1 MSKRIRKKKHLMKI
15 IGLVSHLEEEQAL
28 ILTGGSCLKMKVQ
41 TITLPQVATV
51 SQPIEVEG
59 YLIGVIRK

>member
-1 MSKRIRKKKHLMKI
+1 MSKRIRKKKHLMKAI
-15 IGLVSHLEEEQAL
+15 WLVSHLEEEQAL
-28 ILTGGSCLKMKVQ
+28 ILTEGSFLKVKVQ

-59 YLIGVIRK
+59 YLIEVMRK

>member
-1 MSKRIRKKKHLMKI
+1 MSKRIRKKKYLMKAI
-15 IGLVSHLEEEQAL
+15 ELVSHLEEEQAL
-28 ILTGGSCLKMKVQ
+28 ILTEEGFLKMKVQ

-59 YLIGVIRK
+59 YLIEVMRK

>member
-1 MSKRIRKKKHLMKI
+1 MSKRIRKKKHLMKA
-15 IGLVSHLEEEQAL
+15 IGLVSHLEEGQAL
-28 ILTGGSCLKMKVQ
+28 ILTEGDFLKMKVQ

-59 YLIGVIRK
+59 YLIEVIRK

>member
-1 MSKRIRKKKHLMKI
+1 MSKRIRKKKHLMKV

-28 ILTGGSCLKMKVQ
+28 ILTGGSFLKMKVQ
-41 TITLPQVATV
+41 TIILPQVATV